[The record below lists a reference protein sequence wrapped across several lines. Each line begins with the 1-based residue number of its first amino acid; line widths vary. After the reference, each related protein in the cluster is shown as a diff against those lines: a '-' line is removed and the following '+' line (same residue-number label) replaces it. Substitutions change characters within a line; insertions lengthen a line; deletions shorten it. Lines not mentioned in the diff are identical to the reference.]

1 MAVQSSLNN
10 FNVPFRRGGEGWNL
24 DSETFEQDAGRAIAL
39 APLTV
44 MAQKALTRKWVPLNS
59 VDPTLTK
66 GKMIAG
72 AAGAAEAGFQA
83 VADGEFTVAVDGVA
97 MNITGLDFTG
107 LEAPTA
113 TKGNMVCGAAG
124 TDEAGFQAVADG
136 EFTVSVDGVAINVIG
151 LDFTGIQAPT
161 ATNATLVCGA
171 IGTNLGGFQAVTD
184 GSFTIVVDGNTHV
197 ITTLDWSLITALDE
211 IVDPINALAA
221 GRFTAVYDSDVDIV
235 TIYSNRTG
243 AVSTMGYLTA
253 GGGGTDVSGA
263 GFLNG
268 LTGTGALVQGTGDDG
283 TDRNISDV
291 INDVA
296 QGRFSTEYDG
306 AVVSFFSPRLGDTS
320 IVSVLSAVPA
330 GGGTDISGAGFLN
343 GLVGTGT
350 ATAGTGD
357 DGTDRNIASMI
368 NDVAAGR
375 FFVTYDGVRVAFFSP
390 TLGVQSAVSVLSAVP
405 AGAGTDISGAGFLNG
420 LTGTGTVT
428 AGTGGDGSDFPVGIY
443 LGESITAA
451 ALVAGDVVGRVVLMG
466 GNIVCDKD
474 QVVLEN
480 SLALT
485 DVVVALSQTIQRA
498 LEQRGIWLTDS
509 IDISSYQA

>member
-1 MAVQSSLNN
+1 MVAQLQTDYS
-10 FNVPFRRGGEGWNL
+10 NVAFQRGGEGRIRDN
-24 DSETFEQDAGRAIAL
+24 ETFFQDAGRATPLAIYTVVAQIA
-39 APLTV
+39 A
-44 MAQKALTRKWVPLNS
+44 TRKWVPLTV

-66 GKMIAG
+66 GK
-72 AAGAAEAGFQA
+72 
-83 VADGEFTVAVDGVA
+83 
-97 MNITGLDFTG
+97 L
-107 LEAPTA
+107 
-113 TKGNMVCGAAG
+113 VCGAAG
-124 TDEAGFQAVADG
+124 TAEAGFQAVADG
-136 EFTVSVDGVAINVIG
+136 EFTVSVDGVAMNITG
-151 LDFTGIQAPT
+151 LDFTGIEAPTATKGSMVCGAAGTDEAGFQAIADGEFTISIDGTAINVLGLDFSGIQAPT

-171 IGTNLGGFQAVTD
+171 IGTNIAGFQAVTD
-184 GSFTIVVDGNTHV
+184 GSFTIVVDGNTIV
-197 ITTLDWSLITALDE
+197 ITTLDWSKITALDE

-221 GRFTAVYDSDVDIV
+221 GRFTAAYDSDVDVV

-283 TDRNISDV
+283 TDRNIADV

-296 QGRFSTEYDG
+296 QGRFFAEYDG

-343 GLVGTGT
+343 GLTGVGT

-357 DGTDRNIASMI
+357 DGTDRNIADVI

-375 FFVTYDGVRVAFFSP
+375 FYVTYDGAQIDFYSP
-390 TLGVQSAVSVLSAVP
+390 TLGPFSSVSVLSAVP
-405 AGAGTDISGAGFLNG
+405 AGGGTDISGAGFLNG
-420 LTGTGTVT
+420 LTGVGTAT
-428 AGTGGDGSDFPVGIY
+428 AGTGGDGSDLPSGII
-443 LGESITAA
+443 LDTLTAA
-451 ALVAGDVVGRVVLMG
+451 QLVAADVTGVPVLIG
-466 GNIVCDKD
+466 GNIICDTN
-474 QVVLEN
+474 QIVLEN

-485 DVVVALSQTIQRA
+485 TVVAARAQTIQSV
-498 LEQRGIWLTDS
+498 LEGRGIWLTDS
-509 IDISSYQA
+509 FDISAPQP